1 MKQYQYK
8 FTDEVITVE
17 ISDEWASVLA
27 ELDREEYN
35 NDHAETRRH
44 VSLDDGEDGEWLSTA
59 KKGETLIRVAGKIF
73 SPDDRRFIK
82 GRKALSKKQTELY
95 ESVYD
100 RGDSVGEYAAD
111 NNIDQSTASK
121 RNSAVIEKF
130 KKVFE

>member
-27 ELDREEYN
+27 ERDREEYN

-44 VSLDDGEDGEWLSTA
+44 VSLDNGEDGEWLSTE
-59 KKGETLIRVAGKIF
+59 KGKTLIEIAGKIF
-73 SPDDRRFIK
+73 SPDDKRFRK
-82 GRKALSKKQTELY
+82 GRKALSKKQAELY

-100 RGDSVGEYAAD
+100 RGDSVGEYATD
-111 NNIDQSTASK
+111 NKIDQSTASK
-121 RNSAVIEKF
+121 RNSAVIKKF
-130 KKVFE
+130 KKIFG

>member
-1 MKQYQYK
+1 MKKYEYS
-8 FTDEVITVE
+8 FSNERVTIE
-17 ISDEWASVLA
+17 ISDEWAGVLA

-59 KKGETLIRVAGKIF
+59 KKGETLIRVAGK
-73 SPDDRRFIK
+73 
-82 GRKALSKKQTELY
+82 KQTELY

-130 KKVFE
+130 KKIFE

>member
-44 VSLDDGEDGEWLSTA
+44 VSLDNGEDGEWLSTE
-59 KKGETLIRVAGKIF
+59 KGKTLIEIAGKIF
-73 SPDDRRFIK
+73 SPDDKRFRK
-82 GRKALSKKQTELY
+82 GRKALSKKQAELY

-100 RGDSVGEYAAD
+100 RGDSVGEYATD
-111 NNIDQSTASK
+111 NKIDQSTASK
-121 RNSAVIEKF
+121 RNRAVIEKF
-130 KKVFE
+130 KKIFG

>member
-44 VSLDDGEDGEWLSTA
+44 VSLDNGEDGEWLSTE
-59 KKGETLIRVAGKIF
+59 KGKTLIEIAGKIF
-73 SPDDRRFIK
+73 SPDDKRFRK
-82 GRKALSKKQTELY
+82 GRKALSKKQAELY

-100 RGDSVGEYAAD
+100 RGDSVGEYATD
-111 NNIDQSTASK
+111 NKIDQSTASK

-130 KKVFE
+130 KKIFE

>member
-8 FTDEVITVE
+8 FTDEVITIE
-17 ISDEWASVLA
+17 ISDEWAGILA

-59 KKGETLIRVAGKIF
+59 KGKTLIKVAGKIF
-73 SPDDRRFIK
+73 NPDDRRFRK
-82 GRKALSKKQTELY
+82 GRKALSKKQAELY

-100 RGDSVGEYAAD
+100 RGDSIGEYAAD
-111 NNIDQSTASK
+111 NSIDQSTASK
-121 RNSAVIEKF
+121 RNTAVIEKF
-130 KKVFE
+130 RKIFG

>member
-1 MKQYQYK
+1 MKKYEYS
-8 FTDEVITVE
+8 FSNESITIEV
-17 ISDEWASVLA
+17 SDEWASILA
-27 ELDREEYN
+27 ELDRLEFN
-35 NDHAETRRH
+35 NNHTETRRH

-59 KKGETLIRVAGKIF
+59 RKGETLIRVAGKIF
-73 SPDDRRFIK
+73 SPDDKRFRK

-130 KKVFE
+130 KKIFE

>member
-8 FTDEVITVE
+8 FADEVITIE
-17 ISDEWASVLA
+17 ISDEWADVLVD
-27 ELDREEYN
+27 LDREEYN
-35 NDHAETRRH
+35 NNHAETRRH
-44 VSLDDGEDGEWLSTA
+44 VSLDNGEDGKWLSTEKA
-59 KKGETLIRVAGKIF
+59 NIFIKIAGKIF
-73 SPDDRRFIK
+73 GLDDRRFA
-82 GRKALSKKQTELY
+82 KARRILSKKQTELY

-130 KKVFE
+130 KKFFE

>member
-44 VSLDDGEDGEWLSTA
+44 VSLDNGEDGEWLSTE
-59 KKGETLIRVAGKIF
+59 KGKTLIEIAGKIF
-73 SPDDRRFIK
+73 SPDDKRFRK
-82 GRKALSKKQTELY
+82 GRKALSKKQMELY

-100 RGDSVGEYAAD
+100 RGDSIGEYAAD
-111 NNIDQSTASK
+111 NSVDPSTASK

-130 KKVFE
+130 KKIFE

>member
-1 MKQYQYK
+1 MKKYEYS
-8 FTDEVITVE
+8 FSNERVTIE
-17 ISDEWASVLA
+17 ISDEWAGVLA

-44 VSLDDGEDGEWLSTA
+44 VSLDNGEDGTWLSTE
-59 KKGETLIRVAGKIF
+59 KGKTLIEIAGKIF
-73 SPDDRRFIK
+73 SLDDRRFV
-82 GRKALSKKQTELY
+82 KARRILSKKQSELY

-130 KKVFE
+130 KKIFE

>member
-44 VSLDDGEDGEWLSTA
+44 VSLDNGEDGEWLSTE
-59 KKGETLIRVAGKIF
+59 KGKTLIEIAGKIF
-73 SPDDRRFIK
+73 SPDDKRFRE
-82 GRKALSKKQTELY
+82 GRKALSKKQAELY

-100 RGDSVGEYAAD
+100 RGDSVGEYATD
-111 NNIDQSTASK
+111 NKIDQSTASK
-121 RNSAVIEKF
+121 RNSAVIKKF
-130 KKVFE
+130 KKIFG

>member
-1 MKQYQYK
+1 MKQYQYR

-44 VSLDDGEDGEWLSTA
+44 VSLDNGEDGEWLSTE
-59 KKGETLIRVAGKIF
+59 KGKTLIEIAGKIF
-73 SPDDRRFIK
+73 SPDDKRFRK
-82 GRKALSKKQTELY
+82 GRKALSKKQAELY

-100 RGDSVGEYAAD
+100 RGDSVGEYATD
-111 NNIDQSTASK
+111 NKIDQSTASK
-121 RNSAVIEKF
+121 RNSAVIKKF
-130 KKVFE
+130 KKIFG

>member
-17 ISDEWASVLA
+17 ISDEWASVLS

-44 VSLDDGEDGEWLSTA
+44 VSLDNGEDGDWLSTE
-59 KKGETLIRVAGKIF
+59 KGKTLIEIAGKIF
-73 SPDDRRFIK
+73 SLDDRRFV
-82 GRKALSKKQTELY
+82 KARTILSKKQSELY

-100 RGDSVGEYAAD
+100 RGDSVGEYAVD
-111 NNIDQSTASK
+111 NGIDQSTASK
-121 RNSAVIEKF
+121 RNRAVIEKF
-130 KKVFE
+130 KKIFG

>member
-17 ISDEWASVLA
+17 ISDEWASVLS

-44 VSLDDGEDGEWLSTA
+44 VSLDNGEDGDWLSTE
-59 KKGETLIRVAGKIF
+59 KGKTLIESAGKIF
-73 SPDDRRFIK
+73 SLDDRRFV
-82 GRKALSKKQTELY
+82 KARRILSKKQSELY

-100 RGDSVGEYAAD
+100 RGDSVGEYAVD
-111 NNIDQSTASK
+111 NGIDQSTASK
-121 RNSAVIEKF
+121 RNRAVIEKF
-130 KKVFE
+130 KKIFG

>member
-8 FTDEVITVE
+8 FADEVITIE
-17 ISDEWASVLA
+17 ISDEWAGILE

-35 NDHAETRRH
+35 NNHAETRRH
-44 VSLDDGEDGEWLSTA
+44 VSLDNGEDGKWLSTEKA
-59 KKGETLIRVAGKIF
+59 KIF
-73 SPDDRRFIK
+73 IKIAGMIFGLDDKRFAKARRI
-82 GRKALSKKQTELY
+82 LSKKQRELY

-100 RGDSVGEYAAD
+100 RGDGIGDDAAD

-130 KKVFE
+130 KKFFE

>member
-44 VSLDDGEDGEWLSTA
+44 VSLDNGEDGEWLSTA

-130 KKVFE
+130 KKIFE

>member
-44 VSLDDGEDGEWLSTA
+44 VSLDNGEDGEWLSTE
-59 KKGETLIRVAGKIF
+59 KGKTLIEIAGKIF
-73 SPDDRRFIK
+73 SPDDKRFRK
-82 GRKALSKKQTELY
+82 GRKALSKKQEELY

-100 RGDSVGEYAAD
+100 RGDSVGEYATD
-111 NNIDQSTASK
+111 NKIDQSTASK
-121 RNSAVIEKF
+121 RNSAVIKKF
-130 KKVFE
+130 KKIFG